1 LAEKSEDPA
10 KMQQVLE
17 QKNAAMDKAGVEFIE
32 NKEQEAA
39 KIKAKYDELAKNI
52 KIDSKSLISA
62 LLVRKKE
69 VSSFQFNSGSKISK
83 NKSRLPPQPAARNH
97 NSPQVK
103 YKRP

>member
-1 LAEKSEDPA
+1 
-10 KMQQVLE
+10 MQQVLE
-17 QKNAAMDKAGVEFIE
+17 QKSAAMDKAGVEFNE

-69 VSSFQFNSGSKISK
+69 VSSFVSLTLAAKSLKTRVDCLLSKQQSTIIALK
-83 NKSRLPPQPAARNH
+83 
-97 NSPQVK
+97 
-103 YKRP
+103 